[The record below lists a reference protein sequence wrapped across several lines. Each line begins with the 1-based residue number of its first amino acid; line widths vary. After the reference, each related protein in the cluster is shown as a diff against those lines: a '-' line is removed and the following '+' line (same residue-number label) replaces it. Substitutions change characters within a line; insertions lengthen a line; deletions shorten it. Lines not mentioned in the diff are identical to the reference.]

1 MGFEQL
7 WAGWRSEYINQVAP
21 AAPASHASQAGA
33 AEARPDCV
41 FDAILSSGLPDR
53 ESHVLWRH
61 ADGLVVAL
69 LNAYPYT
76 TGHLMVMPTR
86 HVADLEALTPE
97 ESGALWAGVSAAVRA
112 VKAAYSPDGLN
123 MGANLGA
130 AAGAGVPGHFHV
142 HVLPR
147 WRGDT
152 NFMTSLAGVRVL
164 PESLD
169 VTDDR
174 LRAAWPAG

>member
-7 WAGWRSEYINQVAP
+7 WAGWRSEYISQVSEAP
-21 AAPASHASQAGA
+21 SSGP
-33 AEARPDCV
+33 RPDCV

-53 ESHVLWRH
+53 DTHLLWRS
-61 ADGLVVAL
+61 AGDLVVAL

-86 HVADLEALTPE
+86 HVAELEALTGE
-97 ESGALWAGVSAAVRA
+97 ESAALWAGVSAAVRA
-112 VKAAYSPDGLN
+112 IKAAYSPDGLN

-152 NFMTSLAGVRVL
+152 NFMTAVAGVRVL
-164 PESLD
+164 PEALD
-169 VTDDR
+169 VTDAR
-174 LRAAWPAG
+174 LRAAWPTV